1 MILYAESSAVLSWLL
16 GEADGA
22 LVRSVMASASVVFA
36 SRLTA
41 AESERALARLE
52 AEGILKG
59 PEAVVLRET
68 LSRATSHW
76 IRYEI
81 GASVLSRVGR
91 AFPIEPIRTL
101 DAIHLATA
109 LELRAAEPRLKIVTL
124 DRRIRANAERL
135 GLSALP

>member
-1 MILYAESSAVLSWLL
+1 MILYVESSAVLSWLL

-22 LVRSVMASASVVFA
+22 AVRSVMVSATVVFA

-52 AEGILKG
+52 AEGTLKG

-68 LSRATSHW
+68 LSRATTHW

-81 GASVLSRVGR
+81 GTSVLARVGR

-109 LELRAAEPRLKIVTL
+109 LELRAAEPRLTIVTL
-124 DRRIRANAERL
+124 DQRIRANAERL
-135 GLSALP
+135 DLPVLP